1 VSDTLGTPLGPAISD
16 PNLTD
21 PNITAEMETV
31 DDSLDGP
38 DDSLAEA
45 DGEADDDADGAGDD
59 SSTARHDG
67 RQRRRQAIVVV
78 GVAVLAG
85 IGGMLVG
92 TQVRS
97 PADEA
102 ASRAAPTPSRITVP
116 VERQV
121 LESSLVLSGEVQF
134 NEPVTIKL
142 AGAVGVPTDE
152 TQVIT
157 RLPAVDQVVN
167 EGDVPFEVSGRP
179 VFFLQGDLPMY
190 RRLVIGTEGPDVLQL
205 ETALVRLGLA
215 PGTVDNLFDQATA
228 DAVSALYSGQ
238 GYTPEGPNNDQ
249 REQLRLARAAV
260 TAAEQQLSDANAA
273 LADQSQT
280 VRPSELLQ
288 LRQAVETAR
297 AAVPRAQQT
306 ATNDNNTAAVAV
318 SSATTERDAAR
329 VLRDAAVAAR
339 DAANVPGAI
348 DPDTGEEFTAQ
359 ERSVRTTEAAT
370 AEQALAEA
378 EVALST
384 AVNQQPVI
392 ASNGAAAITTA
403 QNELALAEAQLREA
417 NAPANTTARREA
429 VASAT
434 QALAEARTDLAE
446 LEATAG
452 LRIAAGEIVFLP
464 ILPSTVT
471 QVFTSLGGAAT
482 EQLATVATTETLVV
496 AAVSRVDSALVQVGA
511 AVAIELR
518 DTDIEVPGTVVSV
531 GQPPA
536 DISPDG
542 GDGGGGGG
550 GAGGGSGGSGRLQ
563 VVIAPTDPSALND
576 FVFFGARIRLA
587 VASTEGE
594 VLVVPVSAL
603 SVGPGGS
610 SRVEVETRPV
620 TADDIGETKV
630 VEVEV
635 GLSAQGLTE
644 IRPVDGGVAEGD
656 RVVVGF
662 ETNERRNEADDESDD
677 ESGG

>member
-1 VSDTLGTPLGPAISD
+1 MSDTLGTPSGPAI
-16 PNLTD
+16 TD
-21 PNITAEMETV
+21 PAITDPDITDPDITDPANTTPIHSLEITDGGGDHADET
-31 DDSLDGP
+31 
-38 DDSLAEA
+38 
-45 DGEADDDADGAGDD
+45 DADD

-78 GVAVLAG
+78 GVALLAG

-102 ASRAAPTPSRITVP
+102 ALRAAPTPSRITVP

-142 AGAVGVPTDE
+142 AGTVGVPTDE
-152 TQVIT
+152 AQVIT
-157 RLPAVDQVVN
+157 RLPAIDQVVN

-205 ETALVRLGLA
+205 EEALTRLGLA

-228 DAVSALYSGQ
+228 DAVSAMYGDR

-249 REQLRLARAAV
+249 REQLRLARASV

-280 VRPSELLQ
+280 ARPSEVLQ
-288 LRQAVETAR
+288 LRQAVDTAR
-297 AAVPRAQQT
+297 DAVPRAQQA
-306 ATNDNNTAAVAV
+306 ATNDDNTAAVAV

-329 VLRDAAVAAR
+329 VLRVAAIAAR

-348 DPDTGEEFTAQ
+348 DPDTAEAYTAQ
-359 ERSVRTTEAAT
+359 ARNALTSGAAT
-370 AEQALAEA
+370 AEQALAGA

-384 AVNQQPVI
+384 AVNQQPVT
-392 ASNGAAAITTA
+392 ASNGAAAITAA
-403 QNELALAEAQLREA
+403 QNGLALAEAQLREV
-417 NAPANTTARREA
+417 NAPANTTARRDA

-496 AAVSRVDSALVQVGA
+496 AAVSRADSALVQVGA
-511 AVAIELR
+511 VVTVELR
-518 DTDIEVPGTVVSV
+518 DTDVEVPGTVVSV

-536 DISPDG
+536 DISPEG
-542 GDGGGGGG
+542 GDG
-550 GAGGGSGGSGRLQ
+550 GAGGGGGSGESGRLQ
-563 VVIAPTDPSALND
+563 VVIAPTDPVALND
-576 FVFFGARIRLA
+576 FVFFGARIRIA

-610 SRVEVETRPV
+610 SRVEVETRAV
-620 TADDIGETKV
+620 TADDIGETEV

-644 IRPVDGGVAEGD
+644 IRPVDGGVDEGD

-662 ETNERRNEADDESDD
+662 ETNERRNEADDESDAPA
-677 ESGG
+677 G

>member
-1 VSDTLGTPLGPAISD
+1 MSDTLGTPSGPA
-16 PNLTD
+16 NTD
-21 PNITAEMETV
+21 PDITTPIETI
-31 DDSLDGP
+31 DDSLDAAHGGG
-38 DDSLAEA
+38 DHV
-45 DGEADDDADGAGDD
+45 DATDADD

-78 GVAVLAG
+78 GVALLAG

-142 AGAVGVPTDE
+142 AGTVGVPTDE
-152 TQVIT
+152 AQVIS
-157 RLPAVDQVVN
+157 RLPAIDQVVN

-205 ETALVRLGLA
+205 EDALTRLGLA
-215 PGTVDNLFDQATA
+215 TGTVDNLFDQATA
-228 DAVSALYSGQ
+228 DAVSALYTDR

-249 REQLRLARAAV
+249 REQLRLARSSV

-280 VRPSELLQ
+280 ARPSEILQ
-288 LRQAVETAR
+288 LRQAVDTAQ
-297 AAVPRAQQT
+297 AAVPRAQQA

-329 VLRDAAVAAR
+329 VLRDAAIAAR
-339 DAANVPGAI
+339 DTANVPGAI
-348 DPDTGEEFTAQ
+348 DPDTGDAFTAQ
-359 ERSVRTTEAAT
+359 ARRALTAEAAT
-370 AEQALAEA
+370 TEQALAGA

-384 AVNQQPVI
+384 AVNQQPVT
-392 ASNGAAAITTA
+392 ASNGAAAITSA
-403 QNELALAEAQLREA
+403 QNGLALAEAQLREA
-417 NAPANTTARREA
+417 NAPANTTARRDA

-452 LRIAAGEIVFLP
+452 LRVAAGEIVFLP

-496 AAVSRVDSALVQVGA
+496 AAVSRADSALVQVGA
-511 AVAIELR
+511 VVTVELR
-518 DTDIEVPGTVVSV
+518 DTDVEVPGTVVSV

-536 DISPDG
+536 DISPEG
-542 GDGGGGGG
+542 GDG
-550 GAGGGSGGSGRLQ
+550 GAGGGGGSGESGRLQ
-563 VVIAPTDPSALND
+563 VVIAPTDPVALND
-576 FVFFGARIRLA
+576 FVFFGARIRIA

-610 SRVEVETRPV
+610 SRVEVETRAV
-620 TADDIGETKV
+620 TADDIGETEV
-630 VEVEV
+630 IDVEV

-644 IRPVDGGVAEGD
+644 IRPVDGGVDEGD

-662 ETNERRNEADDESDD
+662 ETNERRNDADDESDAPAD
-677 ESGG
+677 

>member
-1 VSDTLGTPLGPAISD
+1 MSDTLGTPSGPAISD
-16 PNLTD
+16 PNITD
-21 PNITAEMETV
+21 PNITTPNITAPNITAEMETV
-31 DDSLDGP
+31 DDSL
-38 DDSLAEA
+38 AEA
-45 DGEADDDADGAGDD
+45 DDEADGPGDD

-228 DAVSALYSGQ
+228 DAVSAMYSDR
-238 GYTPEGPNNDQ
+238 GYTPEGPNADQ
-249 REQLRLARAAV
+249 REQLRLARASV

-280 VRPSELLQ
+280 ARPSELLQ
-288 LRQAVETAR
+288 LRQAVDTAR

-329 VLRDAAVAAR
+329 VLRDAAAAAR

-392 ASNGAAAITTA
+392 ASNGTAAITTA

-434 QALAEARTDLAE
+434 QALAEARTDLTE

-536 DISPDG
+536 DISPDSG
-542 GDGGGGGG
+542 NGGGGGG
-550 GAGGGSGGSGRLQ
+550 GGGSGGSGRLQ

>member
-1 VSDTLGTPLGPAISD
+1 VSDTLGTPSGPA
-16 PNLTD
+16 NTD
-21 PNITAEMETV
+21 PAIADPAITTPIETI
-31 DDSLDGP
+31 DDSLDVAHGGG
-38 DDSLAEA
+38 DHV
-45 DGEADDDADGAGDD
+45 DATDADD

-78 GVAVLAG
+78 GVALLAG

-102 ASRAAPTPSRITVP
+102 ALRAAPTPSRITVP

-142 AGAVGVPTDE
+142 AGTVGVPTDE
-152 TQVIT
+152 AQVIS
-157 RLPAVDQVVN
+157 RLPAIDQVVN

-205 ETALVRLGLA
+205 EEALTRLGLA

-228 DAVSALYSGQ
+228 DAVSALYTDR

-249 REQLRLARAAV
+249 REQLRLARSSV

-280 VRPSELLQ
+280 ARPSEILQ
-288 LRQAVETAR
+288 LRQAVDTAQ
-297 AAVPRAQQT
+297 AAVPRAQQA

-318 SSATTERDAAR
+318 SSATTERDSAR
-329 VLRDAAVAAR
+329 VLRDAAIAAR

-348 DPDTGEEFTAQ
+348 DPDTGEAFTAQ
-359 ERSVRTTEAAT
+359 ARRSLTAEAAT
-370 AEQALAEA
+370 AEQALAGA

-384 AVNQQPVI
+384 AVNQQPVT
-392 ASNGAAAITTA
+392 ASNGAAAITAA
-403 QNELALAEAQLREA
+403 QNGLALAEAQLREA
-417 NAPANTTARREA
+417 NAPANTTARRDA

-452 LRIAAGEIVFLP
+452 LRVAAGEIVFLP

-496 AAVSRVDSALVQVGA
+496 AAVSRADSALVQVGA
-511 AVAIELR
+511 VVTVELR

-536 DISPDG
+536 DISPEG
-542 GDGGGGGG
+542 GDG
-550 GAGGGSGGSGRLQ
+550 GAGGGGGSGESGRLQ
-563 VVIAPTDPSALND
+563 VVIAPTDPAALND
-576 FVFFGARIRLA
+576 FVFFGARIRIA

-610 SRVEVETRPV
+610 SRVEVETRAV
-620 TADDIGETKV
+620 TVDDIGETEV
-630 VEVEV
+630 VDVEV

-644 IRPVDGGVAEGD
+644 IRPVDGGVDEGD

-662 ETNERRNEADDESDD
+662 ETNERRNEADDESDAPAD
-677 ESGG
+677 

>member
-1 VSDTLGTPLGPAISD
+1 MSDTLGTPSGSAI
-16 PNLTD
+16 TD
-21 PNITAEMETV
+21 PDSTTPIETV
-31 DDSLDGP
+31 DVDEGGGDP
-38 DDSLAEA
+38 V
-45 DGEADDDADGAGDD
+45 DATDADD

-78 GVAVLAG
+78 GVALLAG

-152 TQVIT
+152 AQVVT
-157 RLPAVDQVVN
+157 RLPAVDQAVN

-179 VFFLQGDLPMY
+179 VFFLQGELPMY

-205 ETALVRLGLA
+205 EEALTRLGLA

-228 DAVSALYSGQ
+228 DAVSALYTDR
-238 GYTPEGPNNDQ
+238 GYPPEGPNNDQ
-249 REQLRLARAAV
+249 REQLRLARSSV

-280 VRPSELLQ
+280 ARPSEILQ
-288 LRQAVETAR
+288 LRQAVDA
-297 AAVPRAQQT
+297 AQDAVPRAQQA

-318 SSATTERDAAR
+318 SSATTDRDAAR
-329 VLRDAAVAAR
+329 VLRDAAGVAR

-348 DPDTGEEFTAQ
+348 DPDTGEAYTTQTRNA
-359 ERSVRTTEAAT
+359 RTVEAAT
-370 AEQALAEA
+370 AEQALAGA
-378 EVALST
+378 EVALSA

-392 ASNGAAAITTA
+392 ASNGSAAITAA
-403 QNELALAEAQLREA
+403 QNDSALAAARLREA
-417 NAPANTTARREA
+417 NAPANTTARRDA

-434 QALAEARTDLAE
+434 QALVEARTDLAE

-471 QVFTSLGGAAT
+471 QVFTGLGGAAT
-482 EQLATVATTETLVV
+482 EQLATVATSETLVV
-496 AAVSRVDSALVQVGA
+496 AAVSRADSALVQVGA
-511 AVAIELR
+511 VVTVELR
-518 DTDIEVPGTVVSV
+518 DTDVEVPGTVVSV

-542 GDGGGGGG
+542 GDGGAGGGG
-550 GAGGGSGGSGRLQ
+550 GGGSGESGRLQ
-563 VVIAPTDPSALND
+563 VVIAPTDPVALND
-576 FVFFGARIRLA
+576 FVFFGARIRIA

-610 SRVEVETRPV
+610 SRVEVETRAV

-630 VEVEV
+630 VDVEV

-644 IRPVDGGVAEGD
+644 VRPVDGGVEEGD

-662 ETNERRNEADDESDD
+662 ETNERRNEADAPAD
-677 ESGG
+677 

>member
-1 VSDTLGTPLGPAISD
+1 MSETPGTPSGRAITDSD
-16 PNLTD
+16 
-21 PNITAEMETV
+21 ITSPIERA
-31 DDSLDGP
+31 
-38 DDSLAEA
+38 DDSLAV
-45 DGEADDDADGAGDD
+45 GGVRVSDDALGSDD
-59 SSTARHDG
+59 ASTSGYDG
-67 RQRRRQAIVVV
+67 RQRRRQAMVVV
-78 GVAVLAG
+78 GVALLAG

-102 ASRAAPTPSRITVP
+102 ASRSAPIPSRITVP

-134 NEPVTIKL
+134 NEPATIEL

-152 TQVIT
+152 AQVIT
-157 RLPAVDQVVN
+157 RLPEIDQVVQ

-179 VFFLQGDLPMY
+179 VFFLQGELPMY
-190 RRLVIGTEGPDVLQL
+190 RRLVLGTEGPDVLQL
-205 ETALVRLGLA
+205 EEALTRLGLA

-228 DAVSALYSGQ
+228 DAISTLYADR
-238 GYTPEGPNNDQ
+238 GYTPEGPNDDQ
-249 REQLRLARAAV
+249 REQLRLARATV

-280 VRPSELLQ
+280 ARPSEILQ
-288 LRQAVETAR
+288 LRQAVDTAR
-297 AAVPRAQQT
+297 AAVPRAQQA

-329 VLRDAAVAAR
+329 VLRDVAVTAR
-339 DAANVPGAI
+339 DAANVPDAI
-348 DPDTGEEFTAQ
+348 DPDTGEAYTAQ
-359 ERSVRTTEAAT
+359 ARNALTAEAAT
-370 AEQALAEA
+370 AEQALAGA
-378 EVALST
+378 EMALST
-384 AVNQQPVI
+384 AVNQQPVT
-392 ASNGAAAITTA
+392 ASNGSAAITSA

-417 NAPANTTARREA
+417 NAPANTTARRDA

-434 QALAEARTDLAE
+434 QTLDGARTDLAE

-471 QVFTSLGGAAT
+471 QVFTGLGGAAT
-482 EQLATVATTETLVV
+482 EQLATVATSETLVV
-496 AAVSRVDSALVQVGA
+496 AAVSRADSALVQIGA
-511 AVAIELR
+511 VVTVELR
-518 DTDIEVPGTVVSV
+518 DTDVEVPGTVVSV

-536 DISPDG
+536 VTTPEE
-542 GDGGGGGG
+542 GDGESGR
-550 GAGGGSGGSGRLQ
+550 GGSDGSGRLQ
-563 VVIAPTDPSALND
+563 VVIAPTDPVALNE
-576 FVFFGARIRLA
+576 FVFFGARIRIA
-587 VASTEGE
+587 VASTEAE

-610 SRVEVETRPV
+610 SRVEIETRAV
-620 TADDIGETKV
+620 TADDAGETV
-630 VEVEV
+630 VVDVEV

-644 IRPVDGGVAEGD
+644 IRPIDGDVDVGD

-662 ETNERRNEADDESDD
+662 ETNERRNETDDPAD
-677 ESGG
+677 

>member
-1 VSDTLGTPLGPAISD
+1 VSDTLGTPSGPA
-16 PNLTD
+16 NTD
-21 PNITAEMETV
+21 PDITTPIETI
-31 DDSLDGP
+31 DDSLDAAHGGG
-38 DDSLAEA
+38 DHV
-45 DGEADDDADGAGDD
+45 DATDADD

-78 GVAVLAG
+78 GVALLAG

-142 AGAVGVPTDE
+142 AGTVGVPSDE
-152 TQVIT
+152 AQVIT
-157 RLPAVDQVVN
+157 RLPAIDQVVN

-205 ETALVRLGLA
+205 EDALTRLGLA
-215 PGTVDNLFDQATA
+215 TGTVDNLFDQATA
-228 DAVSALYSGQ
+228 DAVSALYTDR

-249 REQLRLARAAV
+249 REQLRLARASV

-280 VRPSELLQ
+280 ARPSEILQ
-288 LRQAVETAR
+288 LRQAVDTAQ
-297 AAVPRAQQT
+297 AAVPRAQQA

-329 VLRDAAVAAR
+329 VLRDAAIAAR
-339 DAANVPGAI
+339 DTANVPGAI
-348 DPDTGEEFTAQ
+348 DPDTGDAFTAQ
-359 ERSVRTTEAAT
+359 ARRALTAEAAT
-370 AEQALAEA
+370 AEQALAGA

-384 AVNQQPVI
+384 AVNQQPVT
-392 ASNGAAAITTA
+392 ASNGAAAITSA
-403 QNELALAEAQLREA
+403 QNGLALAEAQLREA
-417 NAPANTTARREA
+417 NAPANTTARRDA

-452 LRIAAGEIVFLP
+452 LRVAAGEIVFLP

-496 AAVSRVDSALVQVGA
+496 AAVSRADSALVQVGA
-511 AVAIELR
+511 VVTVELR
-518 DTDIEVPGTVVSV
+518 DTDVEVPGTVVSV

-536 DISPDG
+536 DISPEG
-542 GDGGGGGG
+542 GDG
-550 GAGGGSGGSGRLQ
+550 GAGGGGGSGESGRLQ
-563 VVIAPTDPSALND
+563 VVIAPTDPVALND
-576 FVFFGARIRLA
+576 FVFFGARIRIA

-610 SRVEVETRPV
+610 SRVEVETRAV
-620 TADDIGETKV
+620 TADDIGETEV
-630 VEVEV
+630 IDVEV

-644 IRPVDGGVAEGD
+644 IRPVDGGVDEGD

-662 ETNERRNEADDESDD
+662 ETNERRNDADDESDAPAD
-677 ESGG
+677 